1 MFRLT
6 NLEVVHWDYW
16 QRFSLPLDASI
27 VTIVGPNGSGK
38 TTLLDALRTL
48 LALEC
53 SGKGSRKRDYK
64 RYVRRNGESFAWL
77 RGVVDNSRPIN
88 SSKRPFGLPYTN
100 DKITLAC
107 RIDKKGGDWERK
119 YWIAEGEVSIEQIE
133 AQGQVYGVK
142 DFQRQLH
149 AAGLSPAIAK
159 VLSLEQGETDKLCEL
174 SERELLKLVFEVFG
188 DEEVLTRYQEA
199 RHHQEQTA
207 RELQDTENNLKAQ
220 ENHLQAY
227 ETRVNRYLEWQ
238 RLNQERNTLMSE
250 IKPRLEYYL
259 LSDET
264 ERAGR
269 ALEAGQRERQ
279 LKLEER
285 SAKQVEQQRILS
297 AIERLTIQKQA
308 TEISEKEI
316 NDQLQV
322 MRKGEGRLELL
333 LEQYESLKK
342 QSVNAGTKMGD
353 ADKLQKLEQQQAE
366 VNSRLYSLQ
375 QQEQQ
380 LQETLENLANGKR
393 AEPTDVANFRQALDK
408 AAIAHDLLTDLVEI
422 TDTSWQA
429 AVEAVLSSSAHIVLL
444 ADKKDEARAL
454 SLGEQLKYRNY
465 IVPERAQPPLA
476 PKGSLLEIVKFS
488 RDVPEWVS
496 RLLAGITRVE
506 DAKIGASLP
515 RNEEWVTRQG
525 YLRERR
531 GARFAAPDQPRFG
544 RARLEALRNE
554 LAKIKRSIE
563 PLQKQLKTIKNDI
576 QQINALL
583 AGVDATTQ
591 LFARAAE
598 FAEAKTQYDIL
609 LPARRAL
616 GEKSHEAMQTRLSL
630 DKLLLEERTKENRL
644 VQDLELL
651 VKEITEKENK
661 DGWAEQ
667 AKRQERIVQHK
678 KILPIKWQDAAD
690 NRKLQ
695 DEWRDATNIDRR
707 IQEIEAKFKEGT
719 LETDESVI
727 LLRDKIKTDFIAQS
741 KDLDTRRNDNN
752 TARSQTDAAREQY
765 IKVLKH
771 TVGRYTKNL
780 KVLGDMAG
788 IAVEHEATM
797 LSADDVS
804 LSQAGLVV
812 RFGFDDKGFAGMND
826 GDASGGQQVMK
837 SLILLVA
844 LMMEDSRPGGFV
856 FIDEP
861 FAHLDI
867 FNIKRVASFLQA
879 TKAQYLLTTPVTH
892 NVNVYDPS
900 MLTLV
905 TSKKKAETQWA
916 PRVGVLVREKS

>member
-16 QRFSLPLDASI
+16 QRFTLPLDASI

-48 LALEC
+48 LALDC
-53 SGKGSRKRDYK
+53 SKKRDYK

-119 YWIAEGEVSIEQIE
+119 YWIAEGDVSIEQIE
-133 AQGQVYGVK
+133 SVGQVFGVK

-159 VLSLEQGETDKLCEL
+159 VLSLEQGQTDKLCEL

-207 RELQDTENNLKAQ
+207 HELQDTENNLKAQ
-220 ENHLQAY
+220 EFHLQTY
-227 ETRVNRYLEWQ
+227 EGKVNKYLEWQ
-238 RLNQERNTLMSE
+238 GLNQERTVLVSE
-250 IKPRLEYYL
+250 SKPRLEFYAL
-259 LSDET
+259 TEES
-264 ERAGR
+264 ERAR
-269 ALEAGQRERQ
+269 NTLKASKRDWFAKRQEHVAIKNLQVQKQNEITAFETRKQIADDLEGNVNKQ
-279 LKLEER
+279 LNQINEEIGGWKKL
-285 SAKQVEQQRILS
+285 VEQQDAL
-297 AIERLTIQKQA
+297 LKQA
-308 TEISEKEI
+308 NESGAASAKDTHNLDGLENQRDTLRQKVAVLNLQEV
-316 NDQLQV
+316 QL
-322 MRKGEGRLELL
+322 
-333 LEQYESLKK
+333 
-342 QSVNAGTKMGD
+342 N
-353 ADKLQKLEQQQAE
+353 
-366 VNSRLYSLQ
+366 
-375 QQEQQ
+375 
-380 LQETLENLANGKR
+380 ETLENLAQGKR
-393 AEPTDVANFRQALDK
+393 ADPFDVANFRQALDK
-408 AAIAHDLLTDLVEI
+408 AGIDHDLLTDLVEI
-422 TDTSWQA
+422 TDTSWQG

-454 SLGEQLKYRNY
+454 SLGEQLKYRHY
-465 IVPERAQPPLA
+465 IVPERSQPPLA
-476 PKGSLLEIVKFS
+476 PKGSLLEIVRFS
-488 RDVPEWVS
+488 REVPEWVS
-496 RLLAGITRVE
+496 RVLAGIARVE
-506 DAKIGASLP
+506 DARAGASLP
-515 RNEEWVTRQG
+515 RNEDWVTRQG

-544 RARLEALRNE
+544 RARLDALRTQ
-554 LAKIKRSIE
+554 LAE
-563 PLQKQLKTIKNDI
+563 VQKQLLALQAQLKPINADI
-576 QQINALL
+576 QSIKARL
-583 AGVDATTQ
+583 AGVDATAQ
-591 LFARAAE
+591 LASRSAE
-598 FAEAKTQYDIL
+598 FAEARVQYEAL
-609 LPARRAL
+609 VSNRRAI
-616 GEKSHEAMQTRLSL
+616 GEKSYEATDARKALEKALSDARSASQTLANQLERLAR
-630 DKLLLEERTKENRL
+630 EIAEKENR
-644 VQDLELL
+644 E
-651 VKEITEKENK
+651 
-661 DGWAEQ
+661 G
-667 AKRQERIVQHK
+667 RQEQVKRLLRLRHDKQK
-678 KILPIKWQDAAD
+678 LPLAWQNADDNKQLAEKWESVKLIDIKV
-690 NRKLQ
+690 
-695 DEWRDATNIDRR
+695 E
-707 IQEIEAKFKEGT
+707 EIERRFT
-719 LETDESVI
+719 TETWEKDESVI
-727 LLRDKIKTDFIAQS
+727 ALRDKIKADFETQS
-741 KDLDTRRNDNN
+741 KDLDLRRRDND
-752 TARSQTDAAREQY
+752 TARNQTDAAREQY
-765 IKVLKH
+765 IKVLRH

-788 IAVEHEATM
+788 IAVENEAVM

-867 FNIKRVASFLQA
+867 FNIKRVANFLQA

-905 TSKKKAETQWA
+905 TSKKKADSQWA

>member
-6 NLEVVHWDYW
+6 NLEVIHWDYW
-16 QRFSLPLDASI
+16 QRFTLPLDASI

-48 LALEC
+48 LALDC
-53 SGKGSRKRDYK
+53 SKKRDYK

-119 YWIAEGEVSIEQIE
+119 YWITEGDVSIEQIE
-133 AQGQVYGVK
+133 SLGQVFGVK

-159 VLSLEQGETDKLCEL
+159 VLSLEQGQTDKLCEL

-199 RHHQEQTA
+199 RHHQEQTT

-220 ENHLQAY
+220 ENHLQSY
-227 ETRVNRYLEWQ
+227 ETRVNRFLEWQ
-238 RLNQERNTLMSE
+238 ILNQERNVLVSE
-250 IKPRLEYYL
+250 FKPRLEFYAL
-259 LSDET
+259 TEES
-264 ERAGR
+264 ERARNTLKASKRDWLAKRQERIAVKNQQSQKQSEITEFETRKTLAEQSESDINTKLGEVNKNLGR
-269 ALEAGQRERQ
+269 VEVI
-279 LKLEER
+279 
-285 SAKQVEQQRILS
+285 VEQQDAL
-297 AIERLTIQKQA
+297 LKQA
-308 TEISEKEI
+308 NEAGADSAKDAQNLDALENQRDEI
-316 NDQLQV
+316 
-322 MRKGEGRLELL
+322 R
-333 LEQYESLKK
+333 
-342 QSVNAGTKMGD
+342 
-353 ADKLQKLEQQQAE
+353 QKLAGL
-366 VNSRLYSLQ
+366 NT
-375 QQEQQ
+375 QEAK
-380 LQETLENLANGKR
+380 LNEILENLANGKR
-393 AEPTDVANFRQALDK
+393 ADPFDVANFRQALDN
-408 AAIAHDLLTDLVEI
+408 AGIAHDLLTDLVEI
-422 TDTSWQA
+422 TDTSWQS
-429 AVEAVLSSSAHIVLL
+429 AVEAVLASSAHIVLL

-454 SLGEQLKYRNY
+454 SLGEQLKYRHY
-465 IVPERAQPPLA
+465 IVPERAPPPLA

-496 RLLAGITRVE
+496 RVLAGITRVE
-506 DAKIGASLP
+506 DAKAGASLP
-515 RNEEWVTRQG
+515 RNEDWVTRQG

-531 GARFAAPDQPRFG
+531 GGRYAAPEQPRFG
-544 RARLEALRNE
+544 RAREEALRTQ
-554 LAKIKRSIE
+554 LADI
-563 PLQKQLKTIKNDI
+563 QKQSRGLLDKLKPINADI
-576 QQINALL
+576 QVIKARL
-583 AGVDATTQ
+583 AGISATVQ
-591 LFARAAE
+591 LASRSAE
-598 FAEAKTQYDIL
+598 FAEARTEYDRL
-609 LPARRAL
+609 VAERRAI
-616 GEKSHEAMQTRLSL
+616 GEKSYEATEARKQLEKDISDAKATLQKLANQIESL
-630 DKLLLEERTKENRL
+630 DS
-644 VQDLELL
+644 D
-651 VKEITEKENK
+651 ITEKENR
-661 DGWAEQ
+661 DGRAEQ
-667 AKRQERIVQHK
+667 VKRLLRLRHDK
-678 KILPIKWQDAAD
+678 
-690 NRKLQ
+690 RKLPPTWKNANDNKQ
-695 DEWRDATNIDRR
+695 LAEKWVSVKLID
-707 IQEIEAKFKEGT
+707 IKVDEIERRF
-719 LETDESVI
+719 ETETWEKDETVI
-727 LLRDKIKTDFIAQS
+727 ALRNKIKADFETQS
-741 KDLDTRRNDNN
+741 KDLETRRRDND
-752 TARSQTDAAREQY
+752 TARHQTDAAREQY
-765 IKVLKH
+765 IKVLRH

-788 IAVEHEATM
+788 IAVDHEAVM

-905 TSKKKAETQWA
+905 TSKKKADTQWA

>member
-6 NLEVVHWDYW
+6 NLEVIHWDYW
-16 QRFSLPLDASI
+16 QRFTLPLDASI

-48 LALEC
+48 LALDC
-53 SGKGSRKRDYK
+53 SKKRDYK

-119 YWIAEGEVSIEQIE
+119 YWITEGDVSIEQIE
-133 AQGQVYGVK
+133 SLGQVFGVK

-159 VLSLEQGETDKLCEL
+159 VLSLEQGQTDKLCEL

-199 RHHQEQTA
+199 RHHQEQTT

-220 ENHLQAY
+220 ENHLQSY
-227 ETRVNRYLEWQ
+227 ETRVNRFLEWQ
-238 RLNQERNTLMSE
+238 ILNQERNVLVSE
-250 IKPRLEYYL
+250 FKPRLEFYAL
-259 LSDET
+259 TEES
-264 ERAGR
+264 ERARNTLKASKRDWLAKRQERIAVKNQQSQKQSEITEFETRKTLAEQSESDINTKLGEINKNLGR
-269 ALEAGQRERQ
+269 VEVI
-279 LKLEER
+279 
-285 SAKQVEQQRILS
+285 VEQQDAL
-297 AIERLTIQKQA
+297 LKQA
-308 TEISEKEI
+308 NEAGADSAKDAQNLDALENQRDEI
-316 NDQLQV
+316 
-322 MRKGEGRLELL
+322 R
-333 LEQYESLKK
+333 
-342 QSVNAGTKMGD
+342 
-353 ADKLQKLEQQQAE
+353 QKLAGL
-366 VNSRLYSLQ
+366 NT
-375 QQEQQ
+375 QEAK
-380 LQETLENLANGKR
+380 LNEILENLANGKR
-393 AEPTDVANFRQALDK
+393 ADPFDVANFRQALDN
-408 AAIAHDLLTDLVEI
+408 AGIAHDLLTDLVEI
-422 TDTSWQA
+422 TDTSWQS
-429 AVEAVLSSSAHIVLL
+429 AVEAVLASSAHIVLL

-454 SLGEQLKYRNY
+454 SLGEQLKYRHY
-465 IVPERAQPPLA
+465 IVPERAPPPLA

-496 RLLAGITRVE
+496 RVLAGITRVE
-506 DAKIGASLP
+506 DAKAGASLP
-515 RNEEWVTRQG
+515 RNEDWVTRQG

-531 GARFAAPDQPRFG
+531 GGRYAAPEQPRFG
-544 RARLEALRNE
+544 RAREEALRTQ
-554 LAKIKRSIE
+554 LADI
-563 PLQKQLKTIKNDI
+563 QKQSRGLLDKLKPINADI
-576 QQINALL
+576 QVIKARL
-583 AGVDATTQ
+583 AGISATVQ
-591 LFARAAE
+591 LASRSAE
-598 FAEAKTQYDIL
+598 FAEARTEYDRL
-609 LPARRAL
+609 VAERRAIV
-616 GEKSHEAMQTRLSL
+616 EKSYEATEARKQLEKDISDAKATLQKLANQIESL
-630 DKLLLEERTKENRL
+630 DS
-644 VQDLELL
+644 D
-651 VKEITEKENK
+651 ITEKENR
-661 DGWAEQ
+661 DGRAEQ
-667 AKRQERIVQHK
+667 VKRLLRLRHDK
-678 KILPIKWQDAAD
+678 
-690 NRKLQ
+690 RKLPPAWQ
-695 DEWRDATNIDRR
+695 NANDNKQLAEKWESVKLID
-707 IQEIEAKFKEGT
+707 IKVDEIERRF
-719 LETDESVI
+719 ETETWEKDETVI
-727 LLRDKIKTDFIAQS
+727 ALRNKIKADFETQS
-741 KDLDTRRNDNN
+741 KDLETRRRDND
-752 TARSQTDAAREQY
+752 TARHQTDAAREQY
-765 IKVLKH
+765 IKVLRH

-788 IAVEHEATM
+788 IAVDHEAVM

-905 TSKKKAETQWA
+905 TSKKKADTQWA

>member
-6 NLEVVHWDYW
+6 NLEVIHWDYW
-16 QRFSLPLDASI
+16 QRFTLPLDASI

-48 LALEC
+48 LALDC
-53 SGKGSRKRDYK
+53 SKKRDYK

-119 YWIAEGEVSIEQIE
+119 YWITEGDVSIEQIE
-133 AQGQVYGVK
+133 SLGQVFGVK

-159 VLSLEQGETDKLCEL
+159 VLSLEQGQTDKLCEL

-199 RHHQEQTA
+199 RHHQEQTT

-220 ENHLQAY
+220 ENHLQSY
-227 ETRVNRYLEWQ
+227 ETRVNRFLEWQ
-238 RLNQERNTLMSE
+238 ILNQERNVLVSE
-250 IKPRLEYYL
+250 FKPRLEFYAL
-259 LSDET
+259 TEES
-264 ERAGR
+264 ERARNTLKASKRDWLAKRQERIAVKNQQSQKQSEITEFETRKTLAEQSESDINTKLGEINKNLGR
-269 ALEAGQRERQ
+269 VEVI
-279 LKLEER
+279 
-285 SAKQVEQQRILS
+285 VEQQDAL
-297 AIERLTIQKQA
+297 LKQA
-308 TEISEKEI
+308 NEAGADSAKDAQNLDALENQRDEI
-316 NDQLQV
+316 
-322 MRKGEGRLELL
+322 R
-333 LEQYESLKK
+333 
-342 QSVNAGTKMGD
+342 
-353 ADKLQKLEQQQAE
+353 QKLAGL
-366 VNSRLYSLQ
+366 NT
-375 QQEQQ
+375 QEAK
-380 LQETLENLANGKR
+380 LNEILDNLANGKR
-393 AEPTDVANFRQALDK
+393 ADPFDVANFRQALDN
-408 AAIAHDLLTDLVEI
+408 AGIAHDLLTDLVEI
-422 TDTSWQA
+422 TDTSWQS
-429 AVEAVLSSSAHIVLL
+429 AVEAVLASSAHIVLL

-454 SLGEQLKYRNY
+454 SLGEQLKYRHY
-465 IVPERAQPPLA
+465 IVPERAPPPLA

-496 RLLAGITRVE
+496 RVLAGITRVE
-506 DAKIGASLP
+506 DAKAGASLP
-515 RNEEWVTRQG
+515 RNEDWVTRQG

-531 GARFAAPDQPRFG
+531 GGRYAAPEQPRFG
-544 RARLEALRNE
+544 RAREEALRTQ
-554 LAKIKRSIE
+554 LADI
-563 PLQKQLKTIKNDI
+563 QKQSRGLLDKLKPINADI
-576 QQINALL
+576 QVIKARL
-583 AGVDATTQ
+583 AGISATVQ
-591 LFARAAE
+591 LASRSAE
-598 FAEAKTQYDIL
+598 FAEARTEYDRL
-609 LPARRAL
+609 VAERRAI
-616 GEKSHEAMQTRLSL
+616 GEKSYEATEARKQLEKDISDAKATLQKLANQIESL
-630 DKLLLEERTKENRL
+630 DS
-644 VQDLELL
+644 D
-651 VKEITEKENK
+651 ITEKENR
-661 DGWAEQ
+661 DGRAEQ
-667 AKRQERIVQHK
+667 VKRLLRLRHDK
-678 KILPIKWQDAAD
+678 
-690 NRKLQ
+690 RKLPPAWQ
-695 DEWRDATNIDRR
+695 NANDNKQLAEKWESVKLID
-707 IQEIEAKFKEGT
+707 IKVDEIERRF
-719 LETDESVI
+719 ETETWEKDETVI
-727 LLRDKIKTDFIAQS
+727 ALRNKIKADFETQS
-741 KDLDTRRNDNN
+741 KDLETRRRDND
-752 TARSQTDAAREQY
+752 TARHQTDAAREQY
-765 IKVLKH
+765 IKVLRH

-788 IAVEHEATM
+788 IAVDHEAVM

-905 TSKKKAETQWA
+905 TSKKKADTQWA

>member
-6 NLEVVHWDYW
+6 NLEVIHWDYW
-16 QRFSLPLDASI
+16 QRFTLPLDASI

-48 LALEC
+48 LALDC
-53 SGKGSRKRDYK
+53 SKKRDYK

-77 RGVVDNSRPIN
+77 RGVVDNSRPMN
-88 SSKRPFGLPYTN
+88 SSKRPFGILYNN
-100 DKITLAC
+100 DRVTLAC

-133 AQGQVYGVK
+133 AQGQVFGVK

-159 VLSLEQGETDKLCEL
+159 VLSLEQGQTDKLCEL

-188 DEEVLTRYQEA
+188 DEDVLTRYQEA

-238 RLNQERNTLMSE
+238 SLNQERTVLVSE
-250 IKPRLEYYL
+250 FKPRLEFYAL
-259 LSDET
+259 TKEAENASRTLQTSKRDWFTKRQERVLVKNMQVQKQNEITAFEARKDLAAQT
-264 ERAGR
+264 ESAINTKLGEVNKALGR
-269 ALEAGQRERQ
+269 VEVV
-279 LKLEER
+279 
-285 SAKQVEQQRILS
+285 VEQQEAL
-297 AIERLTIQKQA
+297 LKQA
-308 TEISEKEI
+308 YETGTDSAKDTQNLDALE
-316 NDQLQV
+316 N
-322 MRKGEGRLELL
+322 MR
-333 LEQYESLKK
+333 
-342 QSVNAGTKMGD
+342 D
-353 ADKLQKLEQQQAE
+353 AL
-366 VNSRLYSLQ
+366 R
-375 QQEQQ
+375 QQ
-380 LQETLENLANGKR
+380 LAGYTAQETQFNETLENLANGKR
-393 AEPTDVANFRQALDK
+393 ADPFDVANFRQALDK
-408 AAIAHDLLTDLVEI
+408 VGIAHDLLTDLVEF

-454 SLGEQLKYRNY
+454 RLGEQLKYRHY
-465 IVPERAQPPLA
+465 IVPERAPAPLA

-506 DAKIGASLP
+506 DANAGARLP
-515 RNEEWVTRQG
+515 RNEDWVTRQG

-531 GARFAAPDQPRFG
+531 GGRFAAPEQARFG
-544 RARLEALRNE
+544 RARVEALRAQLE
-554 LAKIKRSIE
+554 KI
-563 PLQKQLKTIKNDI
+563 QKQSQALLAQLKPINADI
-576 QQINALL
+576 QAIKSRL
-583 AGVDATTQ
+583 AGVDATAQ
-591 LFARAAE
+591 LASRSTE
-598 FAEAKTQYDIL
+598 FAEARTQYEVL
-609 LPARRAL
+609 VAERRAI
-616 GEKSHEAMQTRLSL
+616 GEKSYEAMKARQQLELDLSDARSALQIFSVQLERL
-630 DKLLLEERTKENRL
+630 DREIAEKENR
-644 VQDLELL
+644 E
-651 VKEITEKENK
+651 
-661 DGWAEQ
+661 G
-667 AKRQERIVQHK
+667 RQEQVKRLLRLRHDK
-678 KILPIKWQDAAD
+678 
-690 NRKLQ
+690 RKLPAAWQ
-695 DEWRDATNIDRR
+695 NSDDNKQLAEKWESVKLIDIKVSEIERRFETESWEKDATIV
-707 IQEIEAKFKEGT
+707 A
-719 LETDESVI
+719 
-727 LLRDKIKTDFIAQS
+727 LRDKIKTDFVTQS

-752 TARSQTDAAREQY
+752 MARSQTDAAREQY
-765 IKVLKH
+765 IKVLKY

-788 IAVEHEATM
+788 IAVEHESVM

-812 RFGFDDKGFAGMND
+812 RFSFDDKGFSGMND

-905 TSKKKAETQWA
+905 TSKKKAEAQWA

>member
-6 NLEVVHWDYW
+6 NLEVIHWDYW
-16 QRFSLPLDASI
+16 QRFTLPLDASI

-48 LALEC
+48 LALDC
-53 SGKGSRKRDYK
+53 SKKRDYK

-119 YWIAEGEVSIEQIE
+119 YWITEGDVSIEQIE
-133 AQGQVYGVK
+133 SLGQVFGVK

-159 VLSLEQGETDKLCEL
+159 VLSLEQGQTDKLCEL

-199 RHHQEQTA
+199 RHHQEQTT

-220 ENHLQAY
+220 ENHLQSY
-227 ETRVNRYLEWQ
+227 ETRVNRFLEWQ
-238 RLNQERNTLMSE
+238 ILNQERNVLVSE
-250 IKPRLEYYL
+250 FKPRLEFYAL
-259 LSDET
+259 TEES
-264 ERAGR
+264 ERARNTLKASKRDWLAKRQERIAVKNQQSQKQSEITEFETRKTLAEQSESDINTKLGEINKNLGR
-269 ALEAGQRERQ
+269 VEVI
-279 LKLEER
+279 
-285 SAKQVEQQRILS
+285 VEQQDAL
-297 AIERLTIQKQA
+297 LKQA
-308 TEISEKEI
+308 NEAGADSAKDAQNLDALENQRDEI
-316 NDQLQV
+316 
-322 MRKGEGRLELL
+322 R
-333 LEQYESLKK
+333 
-342 QSVNAGTKMGD
+342 
-353 ADKLQKLEQQQAE
+353 QKLAGL
-366 VNSRLYSLQ
+366 NT
-375 QQEQQ
+375 QEAK
-380 LQETLENLANGKR
+380 LNEILENLANGKR
-393 AEPTDVANFRQALDK
+393 ADPFDVANFRQALDN
-408 AAIAHDLLTDLVEI
+408 AGIAHDLLTDLVEI
-422 TDTSWQA
+422 TDTSWQS
-429 AVEAVLSSSAHIVLL
+429 AVEAVLASSAHIVLL

-454 SLGEQLKYRNY
+454 SLGEQLKYRHY
-465 IVPERAQPPLA
+465 IVPERAPPPLA

-488 RDVPEWVS
+488 LDVPEWVS
-496 RLLAGITRVE
+496 RVLAGITRVE
-506 DAKIGASLP
+506 DAKAGASLP
-515 RNEEWVTRQG
+515 RNEDWVTRQG

-531 GARFAAPDQPRFG
+531 GGRYAAPEQPRFG
-544 RARLEALRNE
+544 RAREEALRTQ
-554 LAKIKRSIE
+554 LADI
-563 PLQKQLKTIKNDI
+563 QKQSRGLLDKLKPINADI
-576 QQINALL
+576 QVIKARL
-583 AGVDATTQ
+583 AGISATVQ
-591 LFARAAE
+591 LASRSTE
-598 FAEAKTQYDIL
+598 FAEARTEYDRL
-609 LPARRAL
+609 VAERRAI
-616 GEKSHEAMQTRLSL
+616 GEKSYEATEARKQLEKDISDAKATLQKLANQIESL
-630 DKLLLEERTKENRL
+630 DS
-644 VQDLELL
+644 D
-651 VKEITEKENK
+651 ITEKENR
-661 DGWAEQ
+661 DGRAEQ
-667 AKRQERIVQHK
+667 VKRLLRLRHDK
-678 KILPIKWQDAAD
+678 
-690 NRKLQ
+690 RKLPPAWQ
-695 DEWRDATNIDRR
+695 NANDNKQLAEKWESVKLID
-707 IQEIEAKFKEGT
+707 IKVDEIERRF
-719 LETDESVI
+719 ETETWEKDETVI
-727 LLRDKIKTDFIAQS
+727 ALRNKIKADFETQS
-741 KDLDTRRNDNN
+741 KDLETRRRDND
-752 TARSQTDAAREQY
+752 TARHQTDAAREQY
-765 IKVLKH
+765 IKVLRH

-788 IAVEHEATM
+788 IAVDHEAVM

-905 TSKKKAETQWA
+905 TSKKKADTQWA

>member
-16 QRFSLPLDASI
+16 QRFTLPLDASI

-48 LALEC
+48 LALDC
-53 SGKGSRKRDYK
+53 SKKRDYK

-119 YWIAEGEVSIEQIE
+119 YWVAEGEVDIEQIE
-133 AQGQVYGVK
+133 AQGQMFGVK

-159 VLSLEQGETDKLCEL
+159 VLSLEQGQTDKLCEL

-238 RLNQERNTLMSE
+238 RLNQERNTLVSE
-250 IKPRLEYYL
+250 TKPRLEFYL

-279 LKLEER
+279 LKIEER
-285 SAKQVEQQRILS
+285 STKQTEQQHMLS
-297 AIERLTIQKQA
+297 VIESMTIQKQA
-308 TEISEKEI
+308 TELSEKEI
-316 NDQLQV
+316 NDQLQI

-342 QSVNAGTKMGD
+342 QSVNAGSKVDD

-366 VNSRLYSLQ
+366 VKSRLYDLQ
-375 QQEQQ
+375 RQEQQ

-393 AEPTDVANFRQALDK
+393 ADPFDVANFRQSLDK
-408 AAIAHDLLTDLVEI
+408 AGIAHDLLTDLVEI

-454 SLGEQLKYRNY
+454 SLGEQLKYKHY
-465 IVPERAQPPLA
+465 IVPERAQAPLA

-496 RLLAGITRVE
+496 RVLANITRVE
-506 DAKIGASLP
+506 DAKAGANLP
-515 RNEEWVTRQG
+515 RSEDWVTRQG

-531 GARFAAPDQPRFG
+531 GGRFAAPDQPRFG
-544 RARLEALRNE
+544 RARLEALRDE
-554 LAKIKRSIE
+554 LEKIRHNID
-563 PLQKQLKTIKNDI
+563 PLQTRLKTIRNDI

-591 LFARAAE
+591 LKARAEE
-598 FAEAKTQYDIL
+598 FAEAKTQYDVL

-616 GEKSHEAMQTRLSL
+616 GEKSHEVMQIRLTL
-630 DKLLLEERTKENRL
+630 DKQLLEERTKESRL
-644 VQDLELL
+644 AQTLELL
-651 VKEITEKENK
+651 AKEITEKENK

-667 AKRQERIVQHK
+667 VRRLERIAHDKQ
-678 KILPIKWQDAAD
+678 ILPIKWQDAAE
-690 NRKLQ
+690 NRKLH

-707 IQEIEAKFKEGT
+707 VHDIEAKFKEGI
-719 LETDESVI
+719 LETDETVI
-727 LLRDKIKTDFIAQS
+727 TLRNKIKSDFEAQS
-741 KDLDTRRNDNN
+741 KDLDSRRNDNN
-752 TARSQTDAAREQY
+752 MARSQTDAAREQY
-765 IKVLKH
+765 VKVLRH

-780 KVLGDMAG
+780 KVLGEMAG
-788 IAVEHEATM
+788 IAVEHEAV
-797 LSADDVS
+797 LLAADDVS

-812 RFGFDDKGFAGMND
+812 RFSFDDKGFAGMND

-867 FNIKRVASFLQA
+867 FNIKRVANFLQA

-905 TSKKKAETQWA
+905 TSKKKADAQWA

>member
-16 QRFSLPLDASI
+16 QRFTLPLDASI

-48 LALEC
+48 LALDC
-53 SGKGSRKRDYK
+53 SKKRDYK

-133 AQGQVYGVK
+133 SQGQVFGVK

-159 VLSLEQGETDKLCEL
+159 VLSLEQGQTDKLCEL

-227 ETRVNRYLEWQ
+227 ESRVNRYLEWQ
-238 RLNQERNTLMSE
+238 NLNQERTVLVSE
-250 IKPRLEYYL
+250 FKPRLEFYAL
-259 LSDET
+259 TEEA
-264 ERAGR
+264 ERASR
-269 ALEAGQRERQ
+269 TLQANKRDWFAKRQERVVIKNLQLQKQNEISAFEARKQIADDLEGNVNKQ
-279 LKLEER
+279 LNQINEEIGGWKKL
-285 SAKQVEQQRILS
+285 VEQQDAL
-297 AIERLTIQKQA
+297 LKQA
-308 TEISEKEI
+308 
-316 NDQLQV
+316 NA
-322 MRKGEGRLELL
+322 
-333 LEQYESLKK
+333 
-342 QSVNAGTKMGD
+342 AGTDSAKDTHNLD
-353 ADKLQKLEQQQAE
+353 ALEIKRDSLRQKVAGLNTEE
-366 VNSRLYSLQ
+366 T
-375 QQEQQ
+375 Q
-380 LQETLENLANGKR
+380 LNETLESLAQGKR
-393 AEPTDVANFRQALDK
+393 ADPFDVTNFRQALDK
-408 AAIAHDLLTDLVEI
+408 SGIAHDLLTDLVEI

-454 SLGEQLKYRNY
+454 SLGEQLKYRHY
-465 IVPERAQPPLA
+465 IVPECSQPPLA
-476 PKGSLLEIVKFS
+476 PKGSLLEIVQFS
-488 RDVPEWVS
+488 RDVPDWVT
-496 RLLAGITRVE
+496 RVLAGITRVE
-506 DAKIGASLP
+506 DAKAGASLP
-515 RNEEWVTRQG
+515 RSEDWVTRLG

-531 GARFAAPDQPRFG
+531 GGRFAAPDQPRFG
-544 RARLEALRNE
+544 AARLEALRAQLLE
-554 LAKIKRSIE
+554 I
-563 PLQKQLKTIKNDI
+563 QKQLLALQAQLKPINVDI
-576 QQINALL
+576 QAIKARL
-583 AGVDATTQ
+583 AGVDATAQ
-591 LFARAAE
+591 LASRSAE
-598 FAEAKTQYDIL
+598 FAEARAQYAALVNNRRAIGEKCYE
-609 LPARRAL
+609 AAETRRAL
-616 GEKSHEAMQTRLSL
+616 EKTLSDARGTLQTFSAQLERL
-630 DKLLLEERTKENRL
+630 DREIADKENREGRAEQ
-644 VQDLELL
+644 VKRLL
-651 VKEITEKENK
+651 CLRHDKRKLPLTWQNAIDNKQLAEKWESVKLIDIKVEEIEYRFEKESWEK
-661 DGWAEQ
+661 
-667 AKRQERIVQHK
+667 
-678 KILPIKWQDAAD
+678 
-690 NRKLQ
+690 
-695 DEWRDATNIDRR
+695 
-707 IQEIEAKFKEGT
+707 
-719 LETDESVI
+719 DESI
-727 LLRDKIKTDFIAQS
+727 IALRDKIKADFETQS
-741 KDLDTRRNDNN
+741 KDLDLRRRDNDA
-752 TARSQTDAAREQY
+752 ARSQTDAAREQY
-765 IKVLKH
+765 IKVLRH

-788 IAVEHEATM
+788 IALEHEAVM

-812 RFGFDDKGFAGMND
+812 RFSFDDKGFSGMND

-867 FNIKRVASFLQA
+867 FNIKRVANFLQA

-905 TSKKKAETQWA
+905 TSKKKAEAQWA
-916 PRVGVLVREKS
+916 PRVGVLVRDKA

>member
-16 QRFSLPLDASI
+16 QRFTLPLDASI

-48 LALEC
+48 LALDC
-53 SGKGSRKRDYK
+53 SKKRDYK

-133 AQGQVYGVK
+133 AQGQVFGVK

-159 VLSLEQGETDKLCEL
+159 VLSLEQGQTDKLCEL
-174 SERELLKLVFEVFG
+174 SERELLRLVFEVFG

-220 ENHLQAY
+220 ENHLQAF
-227 ETRVNRYLEWQ
+227 EARVNRYLEWQ
-238 RLNQERNTLMSE
+238 NLNQERTVLVSE
-250 IKPRLEYYL
+250 FKPRLEFYAL
-259 LSDET
+259 TEEA
-264 ERAGR
+264 ERASR
-269 ALEAGQRERQ
+269 TLQANKRDWFAKRQERVAIKNLQ
-279 LKLEER
+279 LQKQNELNAFETRKEIAELAESEVNTKLVEVNKSLTRVEVL
-285 SAKQVEQQRILS
+285 VEQQDALLQQANAAGTDS
-297 AIERLTIQKQA
+297 AKDTHHLDALENQRDSLRQNIAGLNTQA
-308 TEISEKEI
+308 T
-316 NDQLQV
+316 QL
-322 MRKGEGRLELL
+322 
-333 LEQYESLKK
+333 
-342 QSVNAGTKMGD
+342 N
-353 ADKLQKLEQQQAE
+353 
-366 VNSRLYSLQ
+366 
-375 QQEQQ
+375 
-380 LQETLENLANGKR
+380 ETLENLAQGKH
-393 AEPTDVANFRQALDK
+393 ADPVDVTNFRQALDK
-408 AAIAHDLLTDLVEI
+408 AGIAHDLLTDLVEI
-422 TDTSWQA
+422 ADTSWQA

-454 SLGEQLKYRNY
+454 SLGEQLKYRHY
-465 IVPERAQPPLA
+465 IVPERSQPPLA
-476 PKGSLLEIVKFS
+476 PKGSLLEIVQFS
-488 RDVPEWVS
+488 RDVPEWVT
-496 RLLAGITRVE
+496 RVLAGITRVE
-506 DAKIGASLP
+506 DAKAGASLP
-515 RNEEWVTRQG
+515 RSEDWVTRLG

-531 GARFAAPDQPRFG
+531 GGRFAAPNQPRFG
-544 RARLEALRNE
+544 AARLEALRAQLLE
-554 LAKIKRSIE
+554 V
-563 PLQKQLKTIKNDI
+563 QKQLFALQAQLKPINMDI
-576 QQINALL
+576 QAIKARL
-583 AGVDATTQ
+583 AGVDATAQ
-591 LFARAAE
+591 LASRSAE
-598 FAEAKTQYDIL
+598 FAAARTQYAALVNNCRAIGEKCYE
-609 LPARRAL
+609 AAETRRAL
-616 GEKSHEAMQTRLSL
+616 EKTLSDARGTLQTFSAQLERL
-630 DKLLLEERTKENRL
+630 DREIAEKENREGRAD
-644 VQDLELL
+644 Q
-651 VKEITEKENK
+651 VKRLSRLRH
-661 DGWAEQ
+661 D
-667 AKRQERIVQHK
+667 KRQ
-678 KILPIKWQDAAD
+678 LPLAWQNANDNKQLAEKWESVKLIDIKVG
-690 NRKLQ
+690 
-695 DEWRDATNIDRR
+695 
-707 IQEIEAKFKEGT
+707 EIERRF
-719 LETDESVI
+719 ETESWEKDASIIV
-727 LLRDKIKTDFIAQS
+727 LRDKIQTDYETQS
-741 KDLDTRRNDNN
+741 KDLDLRRRDND

-765 IKVLKH
+765 IKVLRH

-788 IAVEHEATM
+788 IALEHEAVM

-812 RFGFDDKGFAGMND
+812 RFSFDDKGFAGMND

-867 FNIKRVASFLQA
+867 FNIKRVANFLQA

-905 TSKKKAETQWA
+905 TSKKKAEAQWA
-916 PRVGVLVREKS
+916 PRVGVLVRDKA

>member
-16 QRFSLPLDASI
+16 QRFTLPLDASI

-48 LALEC
+48 LALDC
-53 SGKGSRKRDYK
+53 SKKRDYK

-119 YWIAEGEVSIEQIE
+119 YWIAEGEVSIEKIE
-133 AQGQVYGVK
+133 AQGQMFGVK

-159 VLSLEQGETDKLCEL
+159 VLSLEQGQTDKLCEL

-207 RELQDTENNLKAQ
+207 RELQDTENDLKAQ

-227 ETRVNRYLEWQ
+227 ETRVNRYVEWQ
-238 RLNQERNTLMSE
+238 NLHQERTVLVSE
-250 IKPRLEYYL
+250 FKPRLEFYAL
-259 LSDET
+259 TEES
-264 ERAGR
+264 ERARNTLKASKRDWFTKRQERVAVKNQQLQKKNEIADFETRKEIADG
-269 ALEAGQRERQ
+269 LESNINKQ
-279 LKLEER
+279 LNQINEEIGGW
-285 SAKQVEQQRILS
+285 KKIVEQQDSL
-297 AIERLTIQKQA
+297 LKQA
-308 TEISEKEI
+308 SEAGSDSAKDTQ
-316 NDQLQV
+316 NLNT
-322 MRKGEGRLELL
+322 LENERDDLR
-333 LEQYESLKK
+333 
-342 QSVNAGTKMGD
+342 
-353 ADKLQKLEQQQAE
+353 QKLASI
-366 VNSRLYSLQ
+366 NA
-375 QQEQQ
+375 QETQ
-380 LQETLENLANGKR
+380 LNETLENLANGKR
-393 AEPTDVANFRQALDK
+393 ADPKDVENFREALDK
-408 AAIAHDLLTDLVEI
+408 AGIAHDFLTDLVEI

-429 AVEAVLSSSAHIVLL
+429 SVEAVLSSSAHIVLL
-444 ADKKDEARAL
+444 ADKKDESRAL
-454 SLGEQLKYRNY
+454 SLGEQLKYRHY
-465 IVPERAQPPLA
+465 IVPERTQPPLA
-476 PKGSLLEIVKFS
+476 PKGSLLEIVKFT

-496 RLLAGITRVE
+496 RVLAGITRVE
-506 DAKIGASLP
+506 DAKAGASLP
-515 RNEEWVTRQG
+515 RSEDWVTRQG

-544 RARLEALRNE
+544 RARLDALRTQ
-554 LAKIKRSIE
+554 LAEVQMQSRDLRDK
-563 PLQKQLKTIKNDI
+563 LKPIDADIQTIK
-576 QQINALL
+576 ARL
-583 AGVDATTQ
+583 AGVNATAQ
-591 LFARAAE
+591 LANRSAE
-598 FAEAKTQYDIL
+598 FAQARTQYEAL
-609 LPARRAL
+609 VSERREI
-616 GEKSHEAMQTRLSL
+616 GEKSYNATEARKALEKQLSDARGALQTFSTQLERL
-630 DKLLLEERTKENRL
+630 DREIAEKENREGRTE
-644 VQDLELL
+644 QGKRLL
-651 VKEITEKENK
+651 RLRHDK
-661 DGWAEQ
+661 
-667 AKRQERIVQHK
+667 
-678 KILPIKWQDAAD
+678 
-690 NRKLQ
+690 RKLPLAWQ
-695 DEWRDATNIDRR
+695 NADDNKQLAEKWESVKLID
-707 IQEIEAKFKEGT
+707 IKVSEIERRF
-719 LETDESVI
+719 ETESWEKDETVI
-727 LLRDKIKTDFIAQS
+727 ALRDKIKADFEAQS
-741 KDLDTRRNDNN
+741 KDLESRRNDNN
-752 TARSQTDAAREQY
+752 MARSQTDAAREQY
-765 IKVLKH
+765 VKVLRH

-780 KVLGDMAG
+780 KVLGEMAG
-788 IAVEHEATM
+788 IAVEHEAA
-797 LSADDVS
+797 LLAADDVS

-812 RFGFDDKGFAGMND
+812 RFSFDDKGFAGMND

-867 FNIKRVASFLQA
+867 FNIKRVANFLQA

-900 MLTLV
+900 MLTLI
-905 TSKKKAETQWA
+905 TSKKKADAQWA

>member
-16 QRFSLPLDASI
+16 QRFTLPLDASI

-48 LALEC
+48 LALDC
-53 SGKGSRKRDYK
+53 SKKRDYK

-133 AQGQVYGVK
+133 AQGQMFGVK

-159 VLSLEQGETDKLCEL
+159 VLSLEQGQTDKLCEL

-207 RELQDTENNLKAQ
+207 RELQDTENDLKAQ

-227 ETRVNRYLEWQ
+227 ETRVNRYVEWQ
-238 RLNQERNTLMSE
+238 NLHQERTVLVSE
-250 IKPRLEYYL
+250 FKPRLEFYAL
-259 LSDET
+259 TEES
-264 ERAGR
+264 ERARNTLKASKRDWFTKRQERVAVKNQQLQKKNEIADFETRKEIADG
-269 ALEAGQRERQ
+269 LESNINKQ
-279 LKLEER
+279 LNQINEEIGGW
-285 SAKQVEQQRILS
+285 KKIVEQQDSL
-297 AIERLTIQKQA
+297 LKQA
-308 TEISEKEI
+308 SEAGSDSAKDTQ
-316 NDQLQV
+316 NLNT
-322 MRKGEGRLELL
+322 LENERDDLR
-333 LEQYESLKK
+333 
-342 QSVNAGTKMGD
+342 
-353 ADKLQKLEQQQAE
+353 QKLASI
-366 VNSRLYSLQ
+366 NA
-375 QQEQQ
+375 QETQ
-380 LQETLENLANGKR
+380 LNETLENLANGKR
-393 AEPTDVANFRQALDK
+393 ADPKDVENFREALDK
-408 AAIAHDLLTDLVEI
+408 AGIAHDFLTDLVEI

-429 AVEAVLSSSAHIVLL
+429 SVEAVLSSSAHIVLL
-444 ADKKDEARAL
+444 ADKKDESRAL
-454 SLGEQLKYRNY
+454 SLGEQLKYRHY
-465 IVPERAQPPLA
+465 IVPERTQPPLA
-476 PKGSLLEIVKFS
+476 PKGSLLEIVKFT

-496 RLLAGITRVE
+496 RVLAGITRVE
-506 DAKIGASLP
+506 DAKAGASLP
-515 RNEEWVTRQG
+515 RSEDWVTRQG

-544 RARLEALRNE
+544 RARLDALRTQ
-554 LAKIKRSIE
+554 LAEVQMQSRDLRDK
-563 PLQKQLKTIKNDI
+563 LKPIDADIQTIK
-576 QQINALL
+576 ARL
-583 AGVDATTQ
+583 AGVNATAQ
-591 LFARAAE
+591 LANRSAE
-598 FAEAKTQYDIL
+598 FAQARTQYEAL
-609 LPARRAL
+609 VSERREI
-616 GEKSHEAMQTRLSL
+616 GEKSYNATEARKALEKQLSDARGALQTFSTQLERL
-630 DKLLLEERTKENRL
+630 DREIAEKENREGRTE
-644 VQDLELL
+644 QGKRLL
-651 VKEITEKENK
+651 RLRHDK
-661 DGWAEQ
+661 
-667 AKRQERIVQHK
+667 
-678 KILPIKWQDAAD
+678 
-690 NRKLQ
+690 RKLPLAWQ
-695 DEWRDATNIDRR
+695 NADDNKQLAEKWESVKLID
-707 IQEIEAKFKEGT
+707 IKVSEIERRF
-719 LETDESVI
+719 ETESWEKDETVI
-727 LLRDKIKTDFIAQS
+727 ALRDKIKADFEAQS
-741 KDLDTRRNDNN
+741 KDLESRRNDNN
-752 TARSQTDAAREQY
+752 MARSQTDAAREQY
-765 IKVLKH
+765 VKVLRH

-780 KVLGDMAG
+780 KVLGEMAG
-788 IAVEHEATM
+788 IAVEHEAA
-797 LSADDVS
+797 LLAADDVS

-812 RFGFDDKGFAGMND
+812 RFSFDDKGFAGMND

-867 FNIKRVASFLQA
+867 FNIKRVANFLQA

-900 MLTLV
+900 MLTLI
-905 TSKKKAETQWA
+905 TSKKKADAQWA

>member
-6 NLEVVHWDYW
+6 NLEVIHWDYW
-16 QRFSLPLDASI
+16 QRFTLPLDASI

-48 LALEC
+48 LALDC
-53 SGKGSRKRDYK
+53 SKKRDYK

-119 YWIAEGEVSIEQIE
+119 YWITEGDVSIEQIE
-133 AQGQVYGVK
+133 SLGQVFGVK

-159 VLSLEQGETDKLCEL
+159 VLSLEQGQTDKLCEL

-199 RHHQEQTA
+199 RHHQEQTT

-220 ENHLQAY
+220 ENHLQSY
-227 ETRVNRYLEWQ
+227 ETRVNRFLEWQ

-250 IKPRLEYYL
+250 TKPRLDFYL

-279 LKLEER
+279 LKIEER
-285 SAKQVEQQRILS
+285 SAKQTEQQRMLT
-297 AIERLTIQKQA
+297 AIENLTIQKQA

-322 MRKGEGRLELL
+322 MRKAEGRLELL

-342 QSVNAGTKMGD
+342 QSVNSGAKVGV
-353 ADKLQKLEQQQAE
+353 ADNLQKLEQQQAE
-366 VNSRLYSLQ
+366 VKSTLYGLLQ
-375 QQEQQ
+375 QEKQ

-393 AEPTDVANFRQALDK
+393 ADPFDVANFRQALDK
-408 AAIAHDLLTDLVEI
+408 AGIAHDLLTDLVEI
-422 TDTSWQA
+422 TDTSWQS
-429 AVEAVLSSSAHIVLL
+429 AVEAVLASSAHIVLL

-454 SLGEQLKYRNY
+454 SLGEQLKYRHY
-465 IVPERAQPPLA
+465 IVPEHAPPPLA

-488 RDVPEWVS
+488 RDVPEWVF
-496 RLLAGITRVE
+496 RVLAGITRVE
-506 DAKIGASLP
+506 DAKAGASLP
-515 RNEEWVTRQG
+515 RNEDWVTRQG

-531 GARFAAPDQPRFG
+531 GGRFAAPDQPRFG
-544 RARLEALRNE
+544 RARLEALRDE
-554 LAKIKRSIE
+554 LEKIKRNIE
-563 PLQKQLKTIKNDI
+563 PLQTQMRTIGSDI
-576 QQINALL
+576 QQIKDLL

-591 LFARAAE
+591 LAARAAE

-616 GEKSHEAMQTRLSL
+616 GEKSHEAMKT
-630 DKLLLEERTKENRL
+630 KLALEKKLLEERTNESRL
-644 VQDLELL
+644 AQTLEMLA
-651 VKEITEKENK
+651 KEIAEKENK

-667 AKRQERIVQHK
+667 VKRLERLAHDKQ
-678 KILPIKWQDAAD
+678 ILPIKWQDVAE

-695 DEWRDATNIDRR
+695 DEWRDGTNIDRR
-707 IQEIEAKFKEGT
+707 IHDIEAKFKEGT

-727 LLRDKIKTDFIAQS
+727 LLRNKIKADFETQS
-741 KDLDTRRNDNN
+741 KDLETRRRDND
-752 TARSQTDAAREQY
+752 TARHQTDAAREQY
-765 IKVLKH
+765 IKVLRH

-788 IAVEHEATM
+788 IAVDHEAVM

-905 TSKKKAETQWA
+905 TSKKKADTQWA

>member
-16 QRFSLPLDASI
+16 QRFTLPLDASI

-48 LALEC
+48 LALDC
-53 SGKGSRKRDYK
+53 SKKRDYK

-119 YWIAEGEVSIEQIE
+119 YWIAEGEVDIEQIE
-133 AQGQVYGVK
+133 AQGQMFGVK

-159 VLSLEQGETDKLCEL
+159 VLSLEQGQTDKLCEL

-207 RELQDTENNLKAQ
+207 RELQDTENDLKAQ

-227 ETRVNRYLEWQ
+227 ETRVNRYVEWQ
-238 RLNQERNTLMSE
+238 NLHQERTVLVSE
-250 IKPRLEYYL
+250 FKPRLEFYAL
-259 LSDET
+259 TEES
-264 ERAGR
+264 ERARNTLKASKRDWFTKRQERVAVKNQQLQKKNEIADFETRKEIADG
-269 ALEAGQRERQ
+269 LESNINKQ
-279 LKLEER
+279 LNQINEEIGGW
-285 SAKQVEQQRILS
+285 KKIVEQQDSL
-297 AIERLTIQKQA
+297 LKQA
-308 TEISEKEI
+308 SEAGSDSAKDTQ
-316 NDQLQV
+316 NLNT
-322 MRKGEGRLELL
+322 LENERDDLR
-333 LEQYESLKK
+333 
-342 QSVNAGTKMGD
+342 
-353 ADKLQKLEQQQAE
+353 QKLASI
-366 VNSRLYSLQ
+366 NA
-375 QQEQQ
+375 QETQ
-380 LQETLENLANGKR
+380 LNETLENLANGKR
-393 AEPTDVANFRQALDK
+393 ADPKDVENFREALDK
-408 AAIAHDLLTDLVEI
+408 AGIAHDFLTDLVEI

-429 AVEAVLSSSAHIVLL
+429 SVEAVLSSSAHIVLL
-444 ADKKDEARAL
+444 ADKKDESRAL
-454 SLGEQLKYRNY
+454 SLGEQLKYRHY
-465 IVPERAQPPLA
+465 IVPERTQPPLA
-476 PKGSLLEIVKFS
+476 PKGSLLEIVKFT

-496 RLLAGITRVE
+496 RVLAGITRVE
-506 DAKIGASLP
+506 DAKAGASLP
-515 RNEEWVTRQG
+515 RSEDWVTRQG

-544 RARLEALRNE
+544 RARLDALRTQ
-554 LAKIKRSIE
+554 LAEVQMQSRDLRDK
-563 PLQKQLKTIKNDI
+563 LKPIDADIQTIK
-576 QQINALL
+576 ARL
-583 AGVDATTQ
+583 AGVNATAQ
-591 LFARAAE
+591 LANRSAE
-598 FAEAKTQYDIL
+598 FAQARTQYEAL
-609 LPARRAL
+609 VSERREI
-616 GEKSHEAMQTRLSL
+616 GEKSYNATEARKALEKQLSDARGALQTFSTQLERL
-630 DKLLLEERTKENRL
+630 DREIAEKENREGRTE
-644 VQDLELL
+644 QGKRLL
-651 VKEITEKENK
+651 
-661 DGWAEQ
+661 
-667 AKRQERIVQHK
+667 RLRHHK
-678 KILPIKWQDAAD
+678 
-690 NRKLQ
+690 RKLPLAWQ
-695 DEWRDATNIDRR
+695 NADDNKQLAEKWESVKLID
-707 IQEIEAKFKEGT
+707 IKVSEIERRF
-719 LETDESVI
+719 ETESWEKDETVI
-727 LLRDKIKTDFIAQS
+727 ALRDKIKADFEAQS
-741 KDLDTRRNDNN
+741 KDLESRRNDNN
-752 TARSQTDAAREQY
+752 MARSQTDAAREQY
-765 IKVLKH
+765 VKVLRH

-780 KVLGDMAG
+780 KVLGEMAG
-788 IAVEHEATM
+788 IAVEHEAA
-797 LSADDVS
+797 LLAADDVS

-812 RFGFDDKGFAGMND
+812 RFSFDDKGFAGMND

-867 FNIKRVASFLQA
+867 FNIKRVANFLQV

-900 MLTLV
+900 MLTLI
-905 TSKKKAETQWA
+905 TSKKKVDAQWA

>member
-16 QRFSLPLDASI
+16 QRFSMPLDASI

-48 LALEC
+48 LALDC
-53 SGKGSRKRDYK
+53 SKKRDYK

-88 SSKRPFGLPYTN
+88 SSKRPFGILYNN

-133 AQGQVYGVK
+133 SLGQVFGVK

-159 VLSLEQGETDKLCEL
+159 VLSLEQGQTDKLCEL

-238 RLNQERNTLMSE
+238 NLNQERTVLVSE
-250 IKPRLEYYL
+250 FKPRLEFYAL
-259 LSDET
+259 AKEAENASRTLQTSKRDWFAKRQERVAVKNLQTQKQGEVADFEVRKDLAAQT
-264 ERAGR
+264 ESEINTKLGEVNKALGR
-269 ALEAGQRERQ
+269 VEVV
-279 LKLEER
+279 
-285 SAKQVEQQRILS
+285 VEQQDAL
-297 AIERLTIQKQA
+297 LKQA
-308 TEISEKEI
+308 NEVGADSAKDTQNLDTLESQRDTLRQKIAGFNAQET
-316 NDQLQV
+316 QL
-322 MRKGEGRLELL
+322 
-333 LEQYESLKK
+333 
-342 QSVNAGTKMGD
+342 N
-353 ADKLQKLEQQQAE
+353 
-366 VNSRLYSLQ
+366 
-375 QQEQQ
+375 
-380 LQETLENLANGKR
+380 ETLENLANGRR
-393 AEPTDVANFRQALDK
+393 ADPYDVTNFRQALDK
-408 AAIAHDLLTDLVEI
+408 AGIQYDLLTDLVEI
-422 TDTSWQA
+422 TDTSWQS

-454 SLGEQLKYRNY
+454 SLGEQLKYRHY
-465 IVPERAQPPLA
+465 IVPERSQPPLA

-496 RLLAGITRVE
+496 RVLAGITRVE
-506 DAKIGASLP
+506 DAKAGASLP
-515 RNEEWVTRQG
+515 RSEDWVTRQG

-531 GARFAAPDQPRFG
+531 GGRFAAPDQPRFG
-544 RARLEALRNE
+544 RARLEALRNQLVE
-554 LAKIKRSIE
+554 V
-563 PLQKQLKTIKNDI
+563 QKQLQTLQAQLKPINTNIQVIK
-576 QQINALL
+576 ARL
-583 AGVDATTQ
+583 AGVDATAQ
-591 LFARAAE
+591 LASRSME
-598 FAEAKTQYDIL
+598 FAEARTQYEL
-609 LPARRAL
+609 LVSERRAI
-616 GEKSHEAMQTRLSL
+616 GEKSYAATEARKQ
-630 DKLLLEERTKENRL
+630 LE
-644 VQDLELL
+644 QDLSDARGALQTFSTQLERLDRD
-651 VKEITEKENK
+651 IAEKENCEGRS
-661 DGWAEQ
+661 DQ
-667 AKRQERIVQHK
+667 VKRLLRLRHDK
-678 KILPIKWQDAAD
+678 
-690 NRKLQ
+690 RKLPLTWQ
-695 DEWRDATNIDRR
+695 NADDNKQLAEKWESAKLID
-707 IQEIEAKFKEGT
+707 IKVSEIERRF
-719 LETDESVI
+719 ETESWEKDETVI
-727 LLRDKIKTDFIAQS
+727 ALRNKIKADYETQS
-741 KDLDTRRNDNN
+741 KDLETRRRDND

-765 IKVLKH
+765 IKVLRH

-788 IAVEHEATM
+788 IAVEHEAVM

-804 LSQAGLVV
+804 LAQAGLVV

-892 NVNVYDPS
+892 NVNIYDPS

-905 TSKKKAETQWA
+905 TSKKKPEAQWA

>member
-6 NLEVVHWDYW
+6 NLEVIHWDYW
-16 QRFSLPLDASI
+16 QRFTLPLDASI

-48 LALEC
+48 LALDC
-53 SGKGSRKRDYK
+53 SKKRDYK

-77 RGVVDNSRPIN
+77 RGVVDNSRLIN

-119 YWIAEGEVSIEQIE
+119 YWIAEGDVSIEQVE
-133 AQGQVYGVK
+133 SLGQVFGVK

-159 VLSLEQGETDKLCEL
+159 VLSLEQGQTDKLCEL

-199 RHHQEQTA
+199 RHHQQQTA

-238 RLNQERNTLMSE
+238 NLNQERNVLVSE
-250 IKPRLEYYL
+250 FKPRLEFYAL
-259 LSDET
+259 TEES
-264 ERAGR
+264 ERARNTLKASKRDWFAKRQERVIVKNQQSQKQSEITEFEARKALAELAETDINTKLGEVNKALGR
-269 ALEAGQRERQ
+269 VEVI
-279 LKLEER
+279 
-285 SAKQVEQQRILS
+285 VEQQEAL
-297 AIERLTIQKQA
+297 LKQA
-308 TEISEKEI
+308 KE
-316 NDQLQV
+316 
-322 MRKGEGRLELL
+322 
-333 LEQYESLKK
+333 
-342 QSVNAGTKMGD
+342 AGTDSAQD
-353 ADKLQKLEQQQAE
+353 AQNLDALENQRDDIRQKLAGL
-366 VNSRLYSLQ
+366 NA
-375 QQEQQ
+375 QEAQ
-380 LQETLENLANGKR
+380 LNETLENLANGKR
-393 AEPTDVANFRQALDK
+393 ADPFDVANFRQALDK
-408 AAIAHDLLTDLVEI
+408 AGIAHDLLTDLVEI
-422 TDTSWQA
+422 TDTSWQS
-429 AVEAVLSSSAHIVLL
+429 AVEAVLASSAHIVLL

-454 SLGEQLKYRNY
+454 SLGEQLKYRHY
-465 IVPERAQPPLA
+465 IVPERAPPPLA

-496 RLLAGITRVE
+496 RVLAGITRVE
-506 DAKIGASLP
+506 DAKAGASLP
-515 RNEEWVTRQG
+515 RNEDWVTRQG

-531 GARFAAPDQPRFG
+531 GGRYAAPEQPRFG
-544 RARLEALRNE
+544 RARVEALRSQ
-554 LAKIKRSIE
+554 LADV
-563 PLQKQLKTIKNDI
+563 QKKSRGLLDKLKPINTDI
-576 QQINALL
+576 QSIKARLAGINATAQL
-583 AGVDATTQ
+583 ASRSG
-591 LFARAAE
+591 E
-598 FAEAKTQYDIL
+598 FAEARTEYDRL
-609 LPARRAL
+609 VAERRAI
-616 GEKSHEAMQTRLSL
+616 GEKSYEATAARKQLESAISDARSTLQTLANQLERLNREIA
-630 DKLLLEERTKENRL
+630 DKENR
-644 VQDLELL
+644 
-651 VKEITEKENK
+651 
-661 DGWAEQ
+661 DGRTEQ
-667 AKRQERIVQHK
+667 AKRLLRLRHDK
-678 KILPIKWQDAAD
+678 CNLPIAWQDAND
-690 NRKLQ
+690 NKQLAEKWESVKL
-695 DEWRDATNIDRR
+695 ID
-707 IQEIEAKFKEGT
+707 IKVDEIERRF
-719 LETDESVI
+719 ETETWEKDETVI
-727 LLRDKIKTDFIAQS
+727 ALRNKIKADFETQS
-741 KDLDTRRNDNN
+741 KDLETRRRDND
-752 TARSQTDAAREQY
+752 TARHQTDAAREQY
-765 IKVLKH
+765 IKVLRH

-788 IAVEHEATM
+788 IAVDHEAVM

-905 TSKKKAETQWA
+905 TSKKKADTQWA

>member
-6 NLEVVHWDYW
+6 NLEVIHWDYW
-16 QRFSLPLDASI
+16 QRFTLPLDASI

-48 LALEC
+48 LALDC
-53 SGKGSRKRDYK
+53 SKKRDYK

-119 YWIAEGEVSIEQIE
+119 YWITEGDVSIEQIE
-133 AQGQVYGVK
+133 SLGQVFGVK

-159 VLSLEQGETDKLCEL
+159 VLSLEQGQTDKLCEL

-199 RHHQEQTA
+199 RHHQEQTT

-220 ENHLQAY
+220 ENHLQSY
-227 ETRVNRYLEWQ
+227 ETRVNRFLEWQ
-238 RLNQERNTLMSE
+238 ILNQERNVLVSE
-250 IKPRLEYYL
+250 FKPRLEFYAL
-259 LSDET
+259 TEES
-264 ERAGR
+264 ERARNTLKASKRDWLAKRQERIAVKNQQSQKQSEITEFETRKTLAEQSESDINTKLGEINKNLGR
-269 ALEAGQRERQ
+269 VEVI
-279 LKLEER
+279 
-285 SAKQVEQQRILS
+285 VEQQDAL
-297 AIERLTIQKQA
+297 LKQA
-308 TEISEKEI
+308 NEAGADSAKDAQNLDALENQRDEI
-316 NDQLQV
+316 
-322 MRKGEGRLELL
+322 R
-333 LEQYESLKK
+333 
-342 QSVNAGTKMGD
+342 
-353 ADKLQKLEQQQAE
+353 QKLAGL
-366 VNSRLYSLQ
+366 NT
-375 QQEQQ
+375 QEAK
-380 LQETLENLANGKR
+380 LNEILENLANGKR
-393 AEPTDVANFRQALDK
+393 ADPFDVANFRQALDN
-408 AAIAHDLLTDLVEI
+408 AGIAHDLLTDLVEI
-422 TDTSWQA
+422 TDTSWQS
-429 AVEAVLSSSAHIVLL
+429 AVEAVLASSAHIVLL

-454 SLGEQLKYRNY
+454 SLGEQLKYRHY
-465 IVPERAQPPLA
+465 IVPERAPPPLA

-496 RLLAGITRVE
+496 RVLAGITRVE
-506 DAKIGASLP
+506 DAKAGASLP
-515 RNEEWVTRQG
+515 RNEDWVTRQG

-531 GARFAAPDQPRFG
+531 GGRYAAPEQPRFG
-544 RARLEALRNE
+544 RAREEALRTQ
-554 LAKIKRSIE
+554 LADI
-563 PLQKQLKTIKNDI
+563 QKQSRGLLDKLKPINADI
-576 QQINALL
+576 QVIKARL
-583 AGVDATTQ
+583 AGISATVQ
-591 LFARAAE
+591 LASRSAE
-598 FAEAKTQYDIL
+598 FAEARTEYDRL
-609 LPARRAL
+609 VAERRAI
-616 GEKSHEAMQTRLSL
+616 GEKSYEATEARKQLEKDISDAKATLQKLANQIESL
-630 DKLLLEERTKENRL
+630 DS
-644 VQDLELL
+644 D
-651 VKEITEKENK
+651 ITEKENR
-661 DGWAEQ
+661 DGRAEQ
-667 AKRQERIVQHK
+667 VKRLLRLRHDK
-678 KILPIKWQDAAD
+678 
-690 NRKLQ
+690 RKLPPAWQ
-695 DEWRDATNIDRR
+695 NANDNKQLAEKWESVKLID
-707 IQEIEAKFKEGT
+707 IKVDEIERRF
-719 LETDESVI
+719 ETETWEKDETVI
-727 LLRDKIKTDFIAQS
+727 ALRNKIKADFETQS
-741 KDLDTRRNDNN
+741 KDLETRRRDND
-752 TARSQTDAAREQY
+752 TARHQTDAAREQY
-765 IKVLKH
+765 IKVMRH

-788 IAVEHEATM
+788 IAVDHEAVM

-905 TSKKKAETQWA
+905 TSKKKADTQWA

>member
-6 NLEVVHWDYW
+6 NLEVIHWDYW
-16 QRFSLPLDASI
+16 QRFTLPLDASI

-48 LALEC
+48 LALDC
-53 SGKGSRKRDYK
+53 SKKRDYK

-119 YWIAEGEVSIEQIE
+119 YWITEGDVSIEQIE
-133 AQGQVYGVK
+133 SLGQVFGVK

-159 VLSLEQGETDKLCEL
+159 VLSLEQGQTDKLCEL

-199 RHHQEQTA
+199 RHHQEQTT

-220 ENHLQAY
+220 ENHLQSY
-227 ETRVNRYLEWQ
+227 ETRVNRFLEWQ

-250 IKPRLEYYL
+250 TKPRLDFYL

-279 LKLEER
+279 LKIEER
-285 SAKQVEQQRILS
+285 SAKQTEQQRMLT
-297 AIERLTIQKQA
+297 AIENLTIQKQA

-322 MRKGEGRLELL
+322 MRKAEGRLELL

-342 QSVNAGTKMGD
+342 QSVNSGAKVGV
-353 ADKLQKLEQQQAE
+353 ADNLQKLEQQQAE
-366 VNSRLYSLQ
+366 VKSTLYGLLQ
-375 QQEQQ
+375 QEKQ

-393 AEPTDVANFRQALDK
+393 ADPFDVANFRQALDK
-408 AAIAHDLLTDLVEI
+408 AGIAHDLLTDLVEI
-422 TDTSWQA
+422 TDTSWQS
-429 AVEAVLSSSAHIVLL
+429 AVEAVLASSAHIVLL

-454 SLGEQLKYRNY
+454 SLGEQLKYRHY
-465 IVPERAQPPLA
+465 IVPEHAPPPLA

-488 RDVPEWVS
+488 RDVPEWVF
-496 RLLAGITRVE
+496 RVLAGITRVE
-506 DAKIGASLP
+506 DAKAGASLP
-515 RNEEWVTRQG
+515 RNEDWVTRQG

-531 GARFAAPDQPRFG
+531 GGRFAAPDQPRFG
-544 RARLEALRNE
+544 RARLEALRDE
-554 LAKIKRSIE
+554 LEKIKRNIE
-563 PLQKQLKTIKNDI
+563 PLQTQMRTIGSDI
-576 QQINALL
+576 QQIKDLL

-591 LFARAAE
+591 LAARAAE
-598 FAEAKTQYDIL
+598 FAEAKTQYDTL

-616 GEKSHEAMQTRLSL
+616 GEKSHEAMKT
-630 DKLLLEERTKENRL
+630 KLALEKKLLEERTNESRL
-644 VQDLELL
+644 AQTLEMLA
-651 VKEITEKENK
+651 KEIAEKENK

-667 AKRQERIVQHK
+667 VKRLERLAHDKQ
-678 KILPIKWQDAAD
+678 ILPIKWQDVAE

-695 DEWRDATNIDRR
+695 DEWRDGTNIDRR
-707 IQEIEAKFKEGT
+707 IHDIEAKFKEGT

-727 LLRDKIKTDFIAQS
+727 LLRNKIKADFETQS
-741 KDLDTRRNDNN
+741 KDLETRRRDND
-752 TARSQTDAAREQY
+752 TARHQTDAAREQY
-765 IKVLKH
+765 IKVLRH

-788 IAVEHEATM
+788 IAVDHEAVM

-905 TSKKKAETQWA
+905 TSKKKADTQWA

>member
-6 NLEVVHWDYW
+6 NLEVIHWDYW
-16 QRFSLPLDASI
+16 QRFTVPLDASI

-53 SGKGSRKRDYK
+53 SKKRDYK

-133 AQGQVYGVK
+133 SQGQVYGVK

-149 AAGLSPAIAK
+149 AAGLSPTIAK
-159 VLSLEQGETDKLCEL
+159 VLSLEQGQTDKLCEL

-207 RELQDTENNLKAQ
+207 HELQDTENNLKAQ
-220 ENHLQAY
+220 EHHLQAY

-238 RLNQERNTLMSE
+238 NLNQERTVLVSE
-250 IKPRLEYYL
+250 FKPRLEFYAL
-259 LSDET
+259 TEEA
-264 ERAGR
+264 ERASRSLQASKRDWHGKR
-269 ALEAGQRERQ
+269 LERVANKNQRTQKQNEITAFETRKKIADELEGNLNKQ
-279 LKLEER
+279 LNQINEEIGGWKKL
-285 SAKQVEQQRILS
+285 VEQQDALW
-297 AIERLTIQKQA
+297 KQA
-308 TEISEKEI
+308 NEAGADSTKDTHNLDALENQRDALRHKAAVLNSQEV
-316 NDQLQV
+316 QL
-322 MRKGEGRLELL
+322 
-333 LEQYESLKK
+333 
-342 QSVNAGTKMGD
+342 N
-353 ADKLQKLEQQQAE
+353 
-366 VNSRLYSLQ
+366 
-375 QQEQQ
+375 
-380 LQETLENLANGKR
+380 ETLENLANGKR
-393 AEPTDVANFRQALDK
+393 ADPFDVTNFRLALDK
-408 AAIAHDLLTDLVEI
+408 AGIDHDLLTDLVEI

-454 SLGEQLKYRNY
+454 SLGEQLKYRHY
-465 IVPERAQPPLA
+465 IVPERSQPPLA
-476 PKGSLLEIVKFS
+476 PKDSLLEIVKFS
-488 RDVPEWVS
+488 RDVPDWVS
-496 RLLAGITRVE
+496 RVLAGITRVE
-506 DAKIGASLP
+506 DAKAGASLP
-515 RNEEWVTRQG
+515 RSEDWVTRLG

-531 GARFAAPDQPRFG
+531 GGRFAAPDQPRFG
-544 RARLEALRNE
+544 RARLDALRTQ
-554 LAKIKRSIE
+554 LAE
-563 PLQKQLKTIKNDI
+563 VQKQLLALQAQLKPINADI
-576 QQINALL
+576 QAIKARL
-583 AGVDATTQ
+583 AGVDATA
-591 LFARAAE
+591 LLASRSAE
-598 FAEAKTQYDIL
+598 FAEARAQYESL
-609 LPARRAL
+609 VNNRRAI
-616 GEKSHEAMQTRLSL
+616 GEKSYVATETRKTLETALSDARSTLQTFSTLIERL
-630 DKLLLEERTKENRL
+630 DREIAEKENR
-644 VQDLELL
+644 E
-651 VKEITEKENK
+651 
-661 DGWAEQ
+661 G
-667 AKRQERIVQHK
+667 RQEQVKRLLRLRHDK
-678 KILPIKWQDAAD
+678 
-690 NRKLQ
+690 RKLPAAWQ
-695 DEWRDATNIDRR
+695 NSDDNKQLAEKWESVKLID
-707 IQEIEAKFKEGT
+707 IKVSEIERRF
-719 LETDESVI
+719 ETETWEKDESI
-727 LLRDKIKTDFIAQS
+727 IALRDKIKTDFVTQS
-741 KDLDTRRNDNN
+741 KDLDARRSDNN
-752 TARSQTDAAREQY
+752 MARSQTDAAREQY

-788 IAVEHEATM
+788 IAVEHEAVM
-797 LSADDVS
+797 LSTDDVS

-812 RFGFDDKGFAGMND
+812 RFSFDDKGFAGMND

-905 TSKKKAETQWA
+905 TFKKKAEAQWA
-916 PRVGVLVREKS
+916 PRVGVLVREKG

>member
-48 LALEC
+48 LALDC
-53 SGKGSRKRDYK
+53 SKKRDYK

-133 AQGQVYGVK
+133 SLGQVFGVK

-159 VLSLEQGETDKLCEL
+159 VLSLEQGQTDKLCEL

-227 ETRVNRYLEWQ
+227 ETRVNRHLEWQ
-238 RLNQERNTLMSE
+238 NLNQERTVLESE
-250 IKPRLEYYL
+250 FKPRLEFYAL
-259 LSDET
+259 TEEA
-264 ERAGR
+264 ERASRTLQANKRDWFAKRQERVAIKNLQLQKQNELGAFETR
-269 ALEAGQRERQ
+269 KQIADDLEGNVNKQ
-279 LKLEER
+279 LNQINEEIGGC
-285 SAKQVEQQRILS
+285 KKVVEQQDAL
-297 AIERLTIQKQA
+297 LKQA
-308 TEISEKEI
+308 
-316 NDQLQV
+316 NA
-322 MRKGEGRLELL
+322 
-333 LEQYESLKK
+333 
-342 QSVNAGTKMGD
+342 AGTDSAKESHHLD
-353 ADKLQKLEQQQAE
+353 ALENQRDSLRQEIAGLNTQAT
-366 VNSRLYSLQ
+366 
-375 QQEQQ
+375 Q
-380 LQETLENLANGKR
+380 LNETLENLAQGKR
-393 AEPTDVANFRQALDK
+393 ADPFDVTNFRQALDK
-408 AAIAHDLLTDLVEI
+408 AGIAHDLLTDLVEI
-422 TDTSWQA
+422 TDTRWQA

-454 SLGEQLKYRNY
+454 SLGEQLKYRHY
-465 IVPERAQPPLA
+465 IVPECSQPPLA
-476 PKGSLLEIVKFS
+476 PKGSLLEIVQFS
-488 RDVPEWVS
+488 RDVPDWVT
-496 RLLAGITRVE
+496 RLLANITRVE
-506 DAKIGASLP
+506 DAKAGANLP
-515 RNEEWVTRQG
+515 RSEDWVTRLG

-531 GARFAAPDQPRFG
+531 GGRFAAPDQPRFG
-544 RARLEALRNE
+544 AARLESLRAQLLE
-554 LAKIKRSIE
+554 I
-563 PLQKQLKTIKNDI
+563 QKQLLALQAQLKPINVDI
-576 QQINALL
+576 QAIKARL
-583 AGVDATTQ
+583 AGVDATAQ
-591 LFARAAE
+591 LASRSAE
-598 FAEAKTQYDIL
+598 FAEARAQYAAL
-609 LPARRAL
+609 VNNRRAI
-616 GEKSHEAMQTRLSL
+616 GEKSYAATEARKTLEKALNDARGALQTFSAQLERL
-630 DKLLLEERTKENRL
+630 DR
-644 VQDLELL
+644 
-651 VKEITEKENK
+651 EIAEKENCEGRA
-661 DGWAEQ
+661 DQ
-667 AKRQERIVQHK
+667 VKRLSRLRH
-678 KILPIKWQDAAD
+678 D
-690 NRKLQ
+690 KLQ
-695 DEWRDATNIDRR
+695 LPLAWQNANDNKQLAEKWESVKLID
-707 IQEIEAKFKEGT
+707 IKVGEIERRF
-719 LETDESVI
+719 ETESWEKDASIIV
-727 LLRDKIKTDFIAQS
+727 LRDKIQTDYETQS
-741 KDLDTRRNDNN
+741 KDLDLRRRDND

-765 IKVLKH
+765 IKVLRH

-780 KVLGDMAG
+780 KVLGGMAG
-788 IAVEHEATM
+788 IALEHEAVM

-812 RFGFDDKGFAGMND
+812 RFSFDDKGFSGMND

-867 FNIKRVASFLQA
+867 FNIKRVANFLQA

-905 TSKKKAETQWA
+905 TSKKKAEAQWA
-916 PRVGVLVREKS
+916 PRVGVLVRDKALI

>member
-16 QRFSLPLDASI
+16 QRFTLPLDASI

-48 LALEC
+48 LALDC
-53 SGKGSRKRDYK
+53 SKKRDYK

-119 YWIAEGEVSIEQIE
+119 YWIAEGEISIEQIE
-133 AQGQVYGVK
+133 VQGQVFGVK

-159 VLSLEQGETDKLCEL
+159 VLSLEQGQTDKLCEL

-238 RLNQERNTLMSE
+238 NLNQERAVLVSE
-250 IKPRLEYYL
+250 FKPRLEFYAL
-259 LSDET
+259 TEESDRARNTLKASKRDWFAKRLERVAAKNQQLQKQNEITGFET
-264 ERAGR
+264 RKQIADD
-269 ALEAGQRERQ
+269 LETKVNKQ
-279 LKLEER
+279 LNLINEEIGGW
-285 SAKQVEQQRILS
+285 KKVVEQQDAL
-297 AIERLTIQKQA
+297 LKQA
-308 TEISEKEI
+308 NE
-316 NDQLQV
+316 
-322 MRKGEGRLELL
+322 
-333 LEQYESLKK
+333 
-342 QSVNAGTKMGD
+342 AGTDSVKDTQNLD
-353 ADKLQKLEQQQAE
+353 ALENKRNDLRQKLADL
-366 VNSRLYSLQ
+366 NT
-375 QQEQQ
+375 QETQ
-380 LQETLENLANGKR
+380 LNETLENLAQGKR
-393 AEPTDVANFRQALDK
+393 ADPFDVANFRQALDK
-408 AAIAHDLLTDLVEI
+408 AGIDHDLLTDLVEI
-422 TDTSWQA
+422 IDTSWQG

-454 SLGEQLKYRNY
+454 SLGEQLKYRHY
-465 IVPERAQPPLA
+465 IVPERSQPPLA
-476 PKGSLLEIVKFS
+476 PKGSLLEIVRFS
-488 RDVPEWVS
+488 REVPEWVS
-496 RLLAGITRVE
+496 RVLAGITRVE
-506 DAKIGASLP
+506 DAKAGASLP
-515 RNEEWVTRQG
+515 RNEDWVTRQG

-531 GARFAAPDQPRFG
+531 GGRFASPDQPRFG
-544 RARLEALRNE
+544 RARLDALRTQ
-554 LAKIKRSIE
+554 LADV
-563 PLQKQLKTIKNDI
+563 QKQSRDLLDKLKPINADIQTIK
-576 QQINALL
+576 ARL
-583 AGVDATTQ
+583 AGVNATAQ
-591 LFARAAE
+591 LASRSAE
-598 FAEAKTQYDIL
+598 FAEARTQYEAL
-609 LPARRAL
+609 VSKRREI
-616 GEKSHEAMQTRLSL
+616 GEKSYTATEARKTLEKQLSDASRALQTFSTQLERL
-630 DKLLLEERTKENRL
+630 DREIAEKENRDGRTE
-644 VQDLELL
+644 QGKRLL
-651 VKEITEKENK
+651 RLRH
-661 DGWAEQ
+661 D
-667 AKRQERIVQHK
+667 KRQ
-678 KILPIKWQDAAD
+678 LPIAWQDTND
-690 NRKLQ
+690 NKQLAEKWESVKL
-695 DEWRDATNIDRR
+695 ID
-707 IQEIEAKFKEGT
+707 IKVIEIELRF
-719 LETDESVI
+719 ETESWEKDETVI
-727 LLRDKIKTDFIAQS
+727 ALRNKIKADFEAQS
-741 KDLDTRRNDNN
+741 KDLESRRNDNN
-752 TARSQTDAAREQY
+752 MARSQTDAAREQY
-765 IKVLKH
+765 VKVLRH

-780 KVLGDMAG
+780 KVLGEMAG
-788 IAVEHEATM
+788 IAVEHEAAL
-797 LSADDVS
+797 LSTDDVN

-812 RFGFDDKGFAGMND
+812 RFSFDDKGFAGMND

-867 FNIKRVASFLQA
+867 FNIKRVANFLQA
-879 TKAQYLLTTPVTH
+879 TRAQYLLTTPVTH

-905 TSKKKAETQWA
+905 TSKKKVDAQWA
-916 PRVGVLVREKS
+916 TRVGVLVREKS

>member
-6 NLEVVHWDYW
+6 NLEVINWDYW
-16 QRFSLPLDASI
+16 QRFTVPLDASI

-48 LALEC
+48 LALDC
-53 SGKGSRKRDYK
+53 SKKRDYK

-77 RGVVDNSRPIN
+77 RCVVDNSRPIN

-100 DKITLAC
+100 DQITLAC

-119 YWIAEGEVSIEQIE
+119 YWIAEGEVSIEHIE
-133 AQGQVYGVK
+133 AQGQMFGVK

-159 VLSLEQGETDKLCEL
+159 VLSLEQGQTDKLCEL

-220 ENHLQAY
+220 ENHLQAM

-238 RLNQERNTLMSE
+238 NLNQERTVLTIE
-250 IKPRLEYYL
+250 FKPRLEFYVL
-259 LSDET
+259 TEEA
-264 ERAGR
+264 ERAKHTLKASKRDWLLKRQERIALKQQQSQKQNEITGLETRKQAAEFSEETINKKLGEVNKLLGR
-269 ALEAGQRERQ
+269 VEVI
-279 LKLEER
+279 
-285 SAKQVEQQRILS
+285 VEQQDVLV
-297 AIERLTIQKQA
+297 KQA
-308 TEISEKEI
+308 NEAGTVSAKESQHLDALENQRDALRQQLAGLTAQETQLKEI
-316 NDQLQV
+316 
-322 MRKGEGRLELL
+322 
-333 LEQYESLKK
+333 
-342 QSVNAGTKMGD
+342 
-353 ADKLQKLEQQQAE
+353 
-366 VNSRLYSLQ
+366 
-375 QQEQQ
+375 
-380 LQETLENLANGKR
+380 LENLVSGKR
-393 AEPTDVANFRQALDK
+393 VDPIDVARFRQALDK
-408 AAIAHDLLTDLVEI
+408 AGIAHDMLTDLVEI
-422 TDTSWQA
+422 TDTTWQA
-429 AVEAVLSSSAHIVLL
+429 AVEAVLAASAHIVLL
-444 ADKKDEARAL
+444 ADRKDEARAL
-454 SLGEQLKYRNY
+454 SLGEQLKYRHY
-465 IVPERAQPPLA
+465 IVPERAPPPLA

-488 RDVPEWVS
+488 RDVPEWIS
-496 RLLAGITRVE
+496 RVLAGITRVE
-506 DAKIGASLP
+506 DAKTGVNLP
-515 RNEEWVTRQG
+515 RNEDWVTRQG

-544 RARLEALRNE
+544 LARLEALRSQLAD
-554 LAKIKRSIE
+554 LAKQSQTLFDK
-563 PLQKQLKTIKNDI
+563 LKPINADI
-576 QQINALL
+576 QAIKARL

-591 LFARAAE
+591 LASRSTE
-598 FAEAKTQYDIL
+598 FAEARTQNEALVKERRDI
-609 LPARRAL
+609 
-616 GEKSHEAMQTRLSL
+616 GEKSYSATEARKALEQQLSDAKGALQMYMQQLERLAREIS
-630 DKLLLEERTKENRL
+630 EKENR
-644 VQDLELL
+644 
-651 VKEITEKENK
+651 
-661 DGWAEQ
+661 DGRAEQ
-667 AKRQERIVQHK
+667 AKRLLRLRHDK
-678 KILPIKWQDAAD
+678 
-690 NRKLQ
+690 RKLPLAWQ
-695 DEWRDATNIDRR
+695 NTNDNK
-707 IQEIEAKFKEGT
+707 QLAEKW
-719 LETDESVI
+719 ESVKLI
-727 LLRDKIKTDFIAQS
+727 DIKVDEIKRRFETETWEKDETIVVLRNKIKADYETQS
-741 KDLDTRRNDNN
+741 QDLNSRRRDNDM
-752 TARSQTDAAREQY
+752 ARNQTDAARKQY
-765 IKVLKH
+765 IDVLKH

-780 KVLGDMAG
+780 KVLGGMAG
-788 IAVEHEATM
+788 IAVEHEAVM
-797 LSADDVS
+797 FSADDVS

-905 TSKKKAETQWA
+905 TSKKKSDMHWA
-916 PRVGVLVREKS
+916 PRVGVLLREKS

>member
-6 NLEVVHWDYW
+6 NLEVIHWDYW
-16 QRFSLPLDASI
+16 QRFTLPLDASI

-48 LALEC
+48 LALDC
-53 SGKGSRKRDYK
+53 SKKRDYK

-119 YWIAEGEVSIEQIE
+119 YWITEGDVSIEQIE
-133 AQGQVYGVK
+133 SLGQVFGVK

-159 VLSLEQGETDKLCEL
+159 VLSLEQGQTDKLCEL

-199 RHHQEQTA
+199 RHHQEQTT

-220 ENHLQAY
+220 ENHLQSY
-227 ETRVNRYLEWQ
+227 ETRVNRFLEWQ
-238 RLNQERNTLMSE
+238 ILNQERNVLVSE
-250 IKPRLEYYL
+250 FKPRLEFYAL
-259 LSDET
+259 TEES
-264 ERAGR
+264 ERARNTLKASKRDWLAKRQERIAVKNQQSQKQSEITEFETRKTLAEQSESDINTKLGEINKNLGR
-269 ALEAGQRERQ
+269 VEVI
-279 LKLEER
+279 
-285 SAKQVEQQRILS
+285 VEQQDAL
-297 AIERLTIQKQA
+297 LKQA
-308 TEISEKEI
+308 NEAGADSAKDAQNLDALENQRDEI
-316 NDQLQV
+316 
-322 MRKGEGRLELL
+322 R
-333 LEQYESLKK
+333 
-342 QSVNAGTKMGD
+342 
-353 ADKLQKLEQQQAE
+353 QKLAGL
-366 VNSRLYSLQ
+366 NT
-375 QQEQQ
+375 QEAK
-380 LQETLENLANGKR
+380 LNEILENLANGKR
-393 AEPTDVANFRQALDK
+393 ADPFDVANFRQALDN
-408 AAIAHDLLTDLVEI
+408 AGIAHDLLTDLVEI
-422 TDTSWQA
+422 TDTSWQS
-429 AVEAVLSSSAHIVLL
+429 AVEAVLASSAHIVLL

-454 SLGEQLKYRNY
+454 SLGEQLKYRHY
-465 IVPERAQPPLA
+465 IVPERAPPPLA

-496 RLLAGITRVE
+496 RVLAGITRVE
-506 DAKIGASLP
+506 DAKAGASLP
-515 RNEEWVTRQG
+515 RNEDWVTRQG

-531 GARFAAPDQPRFG
+531 GGRYAAPEQPRFG
-544 RARLEALRNE
+544 RAREEALRTQ
-554 LAKIKRSIE
+554 LADI
-563 PLQKQLKTIKNDI
+563 QKQSRGLLDKLKPINADI
-576 QQINALL
+576 QVIKARL
-583 AGVDATTQ
+583 AGISATVQ
-591 LFARAAE
+591 LASRSAE
-598 FAEAKTQYDIL
+598 FAEARTEYDRL
-609 LPARRAL
+609 VAERRAI
-616 GEKSHEAMQTRLSL
+616 GEKSYEATEARKQLEKDISDAKATLQKLANQIESL
-630 DKLLLEERTKENRL
+630 DS
-644 VQDLELL
+644 D
-651 VKEITEKENK
+651 ITEKENR
-661 DGWAEQ
+661 DGRAEQ
-667 AKRQERIVQHK
+667 VKRLLRLRHDK
-678 KILPIKWQDAAD
+678 
-690 NRKLQ
+690 RKLPPAWQ
-695 DEWRDATNIDRR
+695 NANDNKQLAEKWESVKLID
-707 IQEIEAKFKEGT
+707 IKVDEIERRF
-719 LETDESVI
+719 ETETWEKDETVI
-727 LLRDKIKTDFIAQS
+727 ALRNKIKADFETQS
-741 KDLDTRRNDNN
+741 KDLETRRRDND
-752 TARSQTDAAREQY
+752 TARHQTDAAREQY
-765 IKVLKH
+765 IKVLRH

-788 IAVEHEATM
+788 IAVDHEAVM

-905 TSKKKAETQWA
+905 TSKKKADTQWA